1 MLRNKIEVSAKSG
14 VVVFVFL
21 LGVLLICNENQWRL
35 SLWRGINIRDCGPV
49 QTQTLQ
55 DGFTLTASNGNQKG
69 TMQKETSDSTGK
81 IFSGEK
87 IRDYEGRHQFSVGTS
102 QSKLKQSLFA
112 FHERNCTRWAVVTTI
127 FEPSEAVLQVASSL
141 SGWCMVVV
149 GDTITPD
156 NYSSAAGWTGRDDV
170 VYLSIQQQ
178 IELMRH
184 PFVDLTPERSFA
196 RKNLGFLFAV
206 LHGANVIYDFD
217 DDNVLKRTGTNMSF
231 LESFSRGD
239 TNDEVAFTRVVKLSN
254 KYRETAFNPFPLMRA
269 KVANGANTWP
279 RGFPIESMQNKLASG
294 VEDAELAG
302 EMTPLASIGVIQSVC
317 DGDPDVDAIYR
328 LTHQLPVYFESG
340 PGATPLL
347 IPMQSYSPYN
357 AQATIHRHKAFWG
370 LYLPMTMTGRV
381 SDIWR
386 SYITQRIMKDIGL
399 FLVYSPPLV
408 THHRNQHNY
417 LADMEAE
424 THLYLRTTKLLHFLS
439 NWEDHSSTLPAR
451 IEKLWIDLYERDY
464 IGKKDVEGI
473 QAWLSALEQ
482 AGYQFPVVSEER
494 ATKSHKEFAL
504 IEDQPISIYPRYNL
518 AGPQGDTTYREF
530 LQSNP
535 PSAQASNKTS
545 AWAEWLKGATAAN
558 RPPKRV
564 LKMVLMTKD
573 EWPLIQQWTLYHGE
587 MIGFENLYI
596 LDGSTD
602 SNCIA
607 FLTRARDEWGANV
620 VFSKANLSTI
630 MDLLDTVFRLL
641 TPSSDMLLK
650 MDTDEFLT
658 MWTNSTACKSS
669 STESADCTLSP
680 YGVAEYLDSEELIL
694 DGRKLKVGYKAV
706 SRVPSKETCE
716 SDAAASEKMRMLVYA
731 RPEPTEFK
739 AFFDS
744 RTFDRGDLGSHFGFA
759 LPPFNKVD
767 FFRTKL
773 GIIHAR
779 GRCYQTFAANCRKAV
794 ISHGFVDE
802 TDSESEQIRK
812 LHEKYI
818 GVNRDVCQMA
828 SFDEFQVPSFASVH
842 KVFGYAKF
850 LECREAASEAYYAA
864 RQLGW
869 SNPDLQEYFEYIK
882 KKYVVPTL

>member
-1 MLRNKIEVSAKSG
+1 MMRNKMKGSAKSG
-14 VVVFVFL
+14 VVIFV
-21 LGVLLICNENQWRL
+21 LGVLLICNGYQLRV
-35 SLWRGINIRDCGPV
+35 SLWQGIGWDCEDLQGV
-49 QTQTLQ
+49 Q
-55 DGFTLTASNGNQKG
+55 DGSTLAASGRVKG
-69 TMQKETSDSTGK
+69 TMQEETSDSTGK

-87 IRDYEGRHQFSVGTS
+87 IRDYEGRRHFSVGTS
-102 QSKLKQSLFA
+102 QSEQSLFA
-112 FHERNCTRWAVVTTI
+112 FHARNCTRWAVVTTI
-127 FEPSEAVLQVASSL
+127 FEPSEAVLKLASSL

-149 GDTITPD
+149 GDTKTPP
-156 NYSSAAGWTGRDDV
+156 NYASDAGWTGRDDV

-184 PFVDLTPERSFA
+184 PFVDMTPERSFA
-196 RKNLGFLFAV
+196 RKNLGFLFAI
-206 LHGANVIYDFD
+206 LHGANIIYDFD
-217 DDNVLKRTGTNMSF
+217 DDNVLKQADKNNVGGASL
-231 LESFSRGD
+231 LERFSRGD

-254 KYRETAFNPFPLMRA
+254 KYREAAFNPFPLMRP
-269 KVANGANTWP
+269 KVANDANTWP

-294 VEDAELAG
+294 MEDAVLAG

-328 LTHQLPVYFESG
+328 MTHQLPVYFESG

-357 AQATIHRHKAFWG
+357 AQATIHRHKALWG

-399 FLVYSPPLV
+399 SLVYSPPLV

-424 THLYLRTTKLLHFLS
+424 AHLYLRTTKLLHFLS

-464 IGKKDVEGI
+464 IGKKDVQGI

-494 ATKSHKEFAL
+494 ATATKSHKEYAL
-504 IEDQPISIYPRYNL
+504 IEDQPILISPRYNL

-535 PSAQASNKTS
+535 PSAQASDKTS

-564 LKMVLMTKD
+564 LKMVLMTRD
-573 EWPLIQQWTLYHGE
+573 EWPLIQEWTMYHGE

-620 VFSKANLSTI
+620 VFSKANLNTI
-630 MDLLDTVFRLL
+630 MDLLDTVFRILV
-641 TPSSDMLLK
+641 PSSDMLLK

-658 MWTNSTACKSS
+658 MSKNSTACKST

-680 YGVAEYLDSEELIL
+680 YGVVEYLNSEELVL
-694 DGRKLKVGYKAV
+694 DGRKLKIGYQAM
-706 SRVPSKETCE
+706 SQIPSKEMCQR
-716 SDAAASEKMRMLVYA
+716 DAVNSEKIRMLDYG
-731 RPEPTEFK
+731 RPGPTDFK
-739 AFFDS
+739 AFYDS

-759 LPPFNKVD
+759 LPPFNEVD
-767 FFRTKL
+767 FFRTRL
-773 GIIHAR
+773 GMLHAR
-779 GRCYQTFAANCRKAV
+779 GRCYETDAANCRKAS
-794 ISHGFVDE
+794 ISHGFIDE
-802 TDSESEQIRK
+802 NDPESEQIRK
-812 LHEKYI
+812 LHERYI
-818 GVNRDVCQMA
+818 GVGRDICAMKSHV
-828 SFDEFQVPSFASVH
+828 EFAVNSFASVH

-850 LECREAASEAYYAA
+850 LECREASSEAYYAA
-864 RQLGW
+864 RQPGW
-869 SNPDLQEYFEYIK
+869 SNPDLKEYFEHIK
-882 KKYVVPTL
+882 NKYVMPTL